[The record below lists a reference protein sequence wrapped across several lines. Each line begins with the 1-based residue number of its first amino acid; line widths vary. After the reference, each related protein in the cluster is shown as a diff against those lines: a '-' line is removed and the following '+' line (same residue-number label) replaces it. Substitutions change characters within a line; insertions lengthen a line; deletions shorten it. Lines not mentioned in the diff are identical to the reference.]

1 MGAPGPFS
9 NASPNL
15 AEWLPLLG
23 SIVQAL
29 RSVGGDAAPLED
41 AQGAQD
47 AGEIPSNETNGQPP
61 PGRAQDSSTESQ

>member
-9 NASPNL
+9 NAASDI

-29 RSVGGDAAPLED
+29 CGG
-41 AQGAQD
+41 
-47 AGEIPSNETNGQPP
+47 GENHPPEEP
-61 PGRAQDSSTESQ
+61 PGAPPETPRGGGKTASRPDEEIG